1 MPTFQAY
8 GGAPTGMAA
17 LHHYGSGALGW
28 PGASVPGSGVSYPSA
43 LYSLV
48 VENGWQTRE
57 VRWRLTGGTLPL
69 LDVAEDGSVYHPAM
83 PDGTYYATGIVS
95 VDGVDVGISTVT
107 VTWGAALGQG
117 RRTIRMSPLKRTAN
131 SMARRA
137 EILEDMDADEEDS
150 ITFTFAD
157 ELGAGETI
165 AEATTTCELYS
176 GADATPDLRDGSRQI
191 TTPTVKQRVKNPEAG
206 AVYLVRCRARTNLNR
221 NLTAAG
227 YVRGIRLGTS

>member
-1 MPTFQAY
+1 MAFHAY
-8 GGAPTGMAA
+8 SAGPTGMAG

-28 PGASVPGSGVSYPSA
+28 LGSLVPPSGVNYPSV
-43 LYSLV
+43 LYSIVL
-48 VENGWQTRE
+48 ENGWQSRE
-57 VRWRLTGGTLPL
+57 ARWRLTGGTLPL
-69 LDVAEDGSVYHPAM
+69 LDVAEDGSIYHPAM
-83 PDGTYYATGIVS
+83 PDGSYYATGIVS
-95 VDGVDVGISTVT
+95 VDGVDVGTSTIT
-107 VTWGAALGQG
+107 VTWGTALGEG
-117 RRTIRMSPLKRTAN
+117 RRTVRMSPLKRTAN

-137 EILEDMDADEEDS
+137 EILEDMDADEEDN

-157 ELGAGETI
+157 ELGSGETI
-165 AEATTTCELYS
+165 AEAITTCELYS
-176 GADATPDLRDGSRQI
+176 GTDTTPDLRDGTRQI